1 MCEANVYL
9 IDRQGNEKLILESV
23 DKVLPVNGTI
33 ELENIFSQKKVIK
46 AKIKE
51 MALVEHR
58 IVLEEDIDLHT
69 FFDSKYRYDIV
80 LTIILIQWF

>member
-9 IDRQGNEKLILESV
+9 LSKDGTEKLLLESV
-23 DKVLPVNGTI
+23 DKVIPSGDEIL
-33 ELENIFSQKKVIK
+33 LENIFCQRKTVK

-58 IVLEEDIDLHT
+58 IVLEE
-69 FFDSKYRYDIV
+69 K
-80 LTIILIQWF
+80 

>member
-9 IDRQGNEKLILESV
+9 LDKDGNEKLILEAV
-23 DKVLPVNGTI
+23 DKVLPVSGTI
-33 ELENIFSQKKVIK
+33 ELENIFSQRKVVK

-58 IVLEEDIDLHT
+58 IVLEEEI
-69 FFDSKYRYDIV
+69 
-80 LTIILIQWF
+80 